1 MDHTQSIGFAGRSS
15 RCQPGLASGRLL
27 SSVGALS
34 GWLGVVLV
42 WGFAAGASAGWES
55 GEIAFAEMNCL
66 ACHQTTPAIA
76 QRLASRKSPAV
87 GQEGS
92 VLSPTWV
99 RDFLLNPQQEKPGNL
114 MPDSLH
120 GLTGPAKREAAEAL
134 THYLVSLQVGKPT
147 VATRF
152 DPAVMKRGGELYHKV
167 GCVACHAPQELPV
180 VSAVDFSG
188 DTPTAPDQTG
198 LVALATNSIPLGNL
212 PKKYSVAAL
221 ANLLRDPLKA
231 RPSGRMPNQR
241 LSEIEAQAIAM
252 YLLREQPV
260 KVPPT
265 KIPGLNYEHFVGLDK
280 HLPDFSKLAVV
291 STGYATNLSLI
302 NVPRTNT
309 VGLRFRGVLSV
320 PQAGEYT
327 FWTESRD
334 GSQLFINNQMVVDND
349 GVHKPT
355 EKEGKITLAGGDH
368 SIVVT
373 YFHHVGPPVLKVS
386 WAGPGFERQE
396 ISGSGILL
404 ADNGKFLQYADEQP
418 FTFDP
423 TKAVRGQ
430 QLFEQYNCASCHQ
443 VNQPGRP
450 AAPLGQLA
458 GNAKGCLS
466 PTPPTSAPA
475 FAFTPEQR
483 KELGQFLS
491 NLRVLEQPLS
501 AAEEVHRTMTALNCY
516 ACHSRAGAGELTGL
530 RRAYFKVNGTADL
543 GEEGA
548 IPPHLNGVGAKLKP
562 AWLEK
567 VLLNGASVRPYMAT
581 RMPQFGTANVKS
593 LGTALLR
600 ADAGA
605 NRAHDL
611 AVDSNHVNGL
621 RLVGN
626 EGLSCIACHTFAGHP
641 SLGIPAL
648 DLSTAPERLNA
659 DWFRR
664 YLLAPAKLR
673 PGTRMPS
680 FWPEGVAA
688 NKTILDGDPE
698 KQISAIWS
706 YLASD
711 KATTELP
718 PGLIAP
724 KMELTPKSEPLIYRN
739 FIKDAGSRAI
749 GVGYPEKVN
758 LAFDANQMGLA
769 LLWHGQFMDPS
780 RHWVGRGNGWQPP
793 LGYSVVKFSSGV
805 PFAAIKD
812 EKTLWPKTAER
823 AVGYQFRGY
832 DYDAARRPKFLY
844 RLGAVEVTDFFLPV
858 KIGAKAEAGFRRTLT
873 LRDSKPAENL
883 WFRAAVAD
891 KVTDLGNDTYL
902 VDDKMRIVLSPSGK
916 GPSHR
921 VAAVRKIQVRSSEG
935 KFELLVPVIFKSG
948 QAEITEEF
956 SW

>member
-1 MDHTQSIGFAGRSS
+1 MNHKNSVGFAGRKSFGQS
-15 RCQPGLASGRLL
+15 RLAPGRLL
-27 SSVGALS
+27 AP
-34 GWLGVVLV
+34 WLGVALV
-42 WGFAAGASAGWES
+42 SGSFSLANAGWES
-55 GEIAFAEMNCL
+55 GEIAFAEMNCV
-66 ACHQTTPAIA
+66 ACHQTTPAVA
-76 QRLASRKSPAV
+76 QRLAARKSPV
-87 GQEGS
+87 LGLEGS

-99 RDFLLNPQQEKPGNL
+99 RDFLLNPQQEKLGNL

-120 GLTGPAKREAAEAL
+120 GLTGPAKQDAAEAL
-134 THYLVSLQVGKPT
+134 THYLVSLQVGSPN

-152 DPAVMKRGGELYHKV
+152 DPLVVKQGSELYHKV
-167 GCVACHAPQELPV
+167 GCVACHAPQELPM

-188 DTPTAPDQTG
+188 ETSVAAPDTSA
-198 LVALATNSIPLGNL
+198 LATLATNSVPLGNL
-212 PKKYSVAAL
+212 AKKYSVVAL
-221 ANLLRDPLKA
+221 AKLLRDPLKT
-231 RPSGRMPNQR
+231 RPSGRMPGQR
-241 LSEIEAQAIAM
+241 LTETEAQAIAM

-260 KVPPT
+260 QVPPI
-265 KIPGLNYEHFVGLDK
+265 KIPGVNYEHFVGLGK
-280 HLPDFSKLAVV
+280 QLPDFSKQTVV

-334 GSQLFINNQMVVDND
+334 GSQLFINDKMVVDND

-355 EKEGKITLAGGDH
+355 EKEGKITLAGGDQR
-368 SIVVT
+368 IVVT

-386 WAGPGFERQE
+386 WAGPGFEKQE
-396 ISGSGILL
+396 ISGSAIAL
-404 ADNGKFLQYADEQP
+404 ADNGKFLQYAEEQP
-418 FTFDP
+418 FTLDAV
-423 TKAVRGQ
+423 KATRGQ

-450 AAPLGQLA
+450 AAPLEQLA
-458 GNAKGCLS
+458 GTAKGCLA
-466 PTPPTSAPA
+466 PTPPISAPR

-483 KELGQFLS
+483 KELGHFLS

-516 ACHSRAGAGELTGL
+516 ACHSRDGAGQLTGL
-530 RRAYFKVNGTADL
+530 RRAYFKVNGAVDL
-543 GEEGA
+543 GEEGS
-548 IPPHLNGVGAKLKP
+548 IPPHLNAVGAKLKP
-562 AWLEK
+562 EWLEK
-567 VLLNGASVRPYMAT
+567 VLFEGATVRPYMAT
-581 RMPQFGTANVKS
+581 RMPQFGAANVKA
-593 LGTALLR
+593 LVAALLQ

-605 NRAHDL
+605 KSAHELPIDP
-611 AVDSNHVNGL
+611 SHVNGL

-648 DLSTAPERLNA
+648 DLSTAPQRLTA

-664 YLLAPAKLR
+664 YLLEPAKLR

-680 FWPEGVAA
+680 FWPDGVAA

-698 KQISAIWS
+698 KQIGAIWS
-706 YLASD
+706 YLVSD
-711 KATTELP
+711 KVATELP

-724 KMELTPKSEPLIYRN
+724 KMELAPKTEPLIYRN

-769 LLWHGQFMDPS
+769 LVWHGQFMDPS

-793 LGYSVVKFSSGV
+793 LGYSVVKFPPGV
-805 PFAAIKD
+805 PFAAIEDVK
-812 EKTLWPKTAER
+812 ELWPKPAER

-832 DYDAARRPKFLY
+832 EYDPARRPKFLY
-844 RLGAVEVTDFFLPV
+844 RLGEVEVTDFFLPV
-858 KIGAKAEAGFRRTLT
+858 KIGAKAETGFRRTLT
-873 LRDSKPAENL
+873 LHGSKTSANL
-883 WFRAAVAD
+883 WFRAAIAD
-891 KVTDLGNDTYL
+891 KVTELGNDTYL
-902 VDDKMRIVLSPSGK
+902 VDDSMRIVLLSPSEK
-916 GPSHR
+916 GPR
-921 VAAVRKIQVRSSEG
+921 AVSDRKPVLRSSEG
-935 KFELLVPVIFKSG
+935 KFELLVPVIFASG
-948 QAEITEEF
+948 RAEITEEI